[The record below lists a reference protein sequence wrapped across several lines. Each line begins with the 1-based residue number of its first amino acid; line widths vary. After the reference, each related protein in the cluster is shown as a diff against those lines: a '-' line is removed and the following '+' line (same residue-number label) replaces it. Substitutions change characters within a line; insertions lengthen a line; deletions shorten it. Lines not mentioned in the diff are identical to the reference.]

1 MLLSETQWDNVLGLE
16 IDLPYAFEGFSDAF
30 TQDIDKWKEWIQGKE
45 PHRADL
51 PGKWSLPPKVIKAV
65 AADDESDEA
74 ELEEDEE
81 DTGTYGL
88 TAFQK
93 LLVIRCLKEEKLVF
107 AATDFVSSKLGE
119 SFAVAP
125 TVSMLDVYNDTN
137 KITPCIF
144 VLVSGADPT
153 ELLLQLAK
161 SKDYGERLQVISL
174 GQGQG
179 PRAEAMIKDARE
191 TGDWVLL
198 QNCHLA
204 KSWMTRL
211 ERQVFDLIDEA
222 QDINDDFRLFLTS
235 FPASYFP
242 VSVLQN
248 SIKMTNE
255 PPQGL
260 RANIKRSFGLMI
272 PEETWEEFEKVDE
285 KRRWKKI
292 LFSVTFFHAMT
303 QERRK
308 FGPLGWNIR
317 YEFNDSDLQTSI
329 EVLRN
334 FLLDA
339 AETTENLVPWDSLT
353 YVTGDINYGG
363 RVTDDW
369 DRRCLMEILS
379 KYYTPSILEE
389 SYTLSESGIYKAPS
403 GDASYEECLEY
414 VSSLP
419 LKDDPEIFGM
429 HENANVASQ
438 MQQTTEMVNVIL
450 MMQPRASSGGGAGG
464 KTPDEKVQEIAASL
478 EDDIPDEL
486 DMRNAGKTTFKIDSE
501 GLMDSLATVLSQE
514 MKKFN
519 RLLRL
524 AKKTVK
530 ELQKAIKGL
539 VVMSADLEGMYDDLL
554 YNNIPRLW
562 KQLNYDSLKPLA
574 SYTIDLKI
582 RIEFMRTWLKKGRP
596 NAFPLYLFFFP
607 QGFLTGV
614 LQVHARR
621 HSVAISSLDFSFSVV
636 NVGPKAVDITQLRA
650 PRNGVF
656 IYGLWMEGARFDQE
670 QMVLN
675 ESHPG
680 EMFSEMPMIHFLPT
694 KDHIPA
700 KENYLCPV
708 YKTTVRAGALSTTGI
723 STNYVV
729 AIELATNEKPNHWV
743 FEGVACILNMND

>member
-1 MLLSETQWDNVLGLE
+1 M
-16 IDLPYAFEGFSDAF
+16 
-30 TQDIDKWKEWIQGKE
+30 
-45 PHRADL
+45 
-51 PGKWSLPPKVIKAV
+51 
-65 AADDESDEA
+65 
-74 ELEEDEE
+74 
-81 DTGTYGL
+81 
-88 TAFQK
+88 
-93 LLVIRCLKEEKLVF
+93 
-107 AATDFVSSKLGE
+107 
-119 SFAVAP
+119 
-125 TVSMLDVYNDTN
+125 
-137 KITPCIF
+137 
-144 VLVSGADPT
+144 
-153 ELLLQLAK
+153 
-161 SKDYGERLQVISL
+161 
-174 GQGQG
+174 
-179 PRAEAMIKDARE
+179 
-191 TGDWVLL
+191 
-198 QNCHLA
+198 
-204 KSWMTRL
+204 
-211 ERQVFDLIDEA
+211 
-222 QDINDDFRLFLTS
+222 
-235 FPASYFP
+235 
-242 VSVLQN
+242 
-248 SIKMTNE
+248 
-255 PPQGL
+255 
-260 RANIKRSFGLMI
+260 
-272 PEETWEEFEKVDE
+272 
-285 KRRWKKI
+285 
-292 LFSVTFFHAMT
+292 
-303 QERRK
+303 
-308 FGPLGWNIR
+308 
-317 YEFNDSDLQTSI
+317 
-329 EVLRN
+329 
-334 FLLDA
+334 
-339 AETTENLVPWDSLT
+339 
-353 YVTGDINYGG
+353 
-363 RVTDDW
+363 
-369 DRRCLMEILS
+369 
-379 KYYTPSILEE
+379 
-389 SYTLSESGIYKAPS
+389 
-403 GDASYEECLEY
+403 
-414 VSSLP
+414 
-419 LKDDPEIFGM
+419 KDDPEIFGM